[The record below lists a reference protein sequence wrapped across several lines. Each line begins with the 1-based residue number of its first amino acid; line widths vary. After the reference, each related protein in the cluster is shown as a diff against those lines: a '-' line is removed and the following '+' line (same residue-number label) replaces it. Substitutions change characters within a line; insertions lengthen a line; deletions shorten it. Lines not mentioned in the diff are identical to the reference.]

1 MCQGEPVR
9 PGAARSQDRRE
20 AGPSGTS
27 RLVDSSVTALTVP
40 GLQQTVTAFPLGTW
54 LKGLQL
60 TVPAPKALHGRYWS
74 GMYTPKGRPPSR
86 DPGDSRGSGLS
97 LRHDQFQSGPHVHQP
112 ELECPHPQSPKLAP
126 PLPRLPGPNRM
137 EALIGPSTATG
148 HGGQGRR
155 PGTAGPK
162 PAGRRLLPAQAPA
175 LPGAPAH
182 QSAVGPGTGPPPL
195 CSRTLEV
202 NQRLGRPR
210 LQCTV
215 VRKVLLAHLGKTM
228 AVLWKCRARGR
239 GSRVSWLR

>member
-1 MCQGEPVR
+1 MAGTGQECIPQRGGRLPGTLGTAEAPGCLFGMTSSSLGPMC
-9 PGAARSQDRRE
+9 
-20 AGPSGTS
+20 TS
-27 RLVDSSVTALTVP
+27 RSWGVP
-40 GLQQTVTAFPLGTW
+40 TPR
-54 LKGLQL
+54 
-60 TVPAPKALHGRYWS
+60 AP
-74 GMYTPKGRPPSR
+74 
-86 DPGDSRGSGLS
+86 S
-97 LRHDQFQSGPHVHQP
+97 L
-112 ELECPHPQSPKLAP
+112 L
-126 PLPRLPGPNRM
+126 LPRLPGPNRM
-137 EALIGPSTATG
+137 EALIGSSTATG

-155 PGTAGPK
+155 PGAAGPK
-162 PAGRRLLPAQAPA
+162 PAGRCLLPAQAPA